1 MTIKE
6 SDLKKLNELIADLEK
21 YRKTIISID
30 YIHNKEDFFDIM
42 KELRKYLASLRD
54 ESLYDMFFHSK
65 YYKVYK
71 DFFTDTNMY
80 YLRTVESV
88 QSLSIITK
96 WSHNFNSFTNLMDRD
111 IIIQSFESKRNEM
124 KYLDFNKAKT
134 LIMVWSWPMPETL
147 LYIYENT
154 NIDNIIWIDI
164 NHEAVF
170 LSWEMLNWLNVDKI
184 TLHRWDWVKYDYSDA
199 DIIYMPLY
207 TYPKDKILE
216 RIVET
221 WKPWVQILLSNPKW
235 FWNLL
240 FKWLWTITP
249 RLKINIREDTSN
261 PYNSQE
267 VLKLEKYDF

>member
-6 SDLKKLNELIADLEK
+6 SDLKKLNELIANLEK

-54 ESLYDMFFHSK
+54 ESLYGMFFHSK
-65 YYKVYK
+65 YYKLYK

-96 WSHNFNSFTNLMDRD
+96 WAHNFNSFINLMDRD
-111 IIIQSFESKRNEM
+111 IIIQSFESKRKEM

-184 TLHRWDWVKYDYSDA
+184 TLHRWDWVKYDYTDA

-240 FKWLWTITP
+240 FKWLWNITP
-249 RLKINIREDTSN
+249 RLKIDIREDISN
-261 PYNSQE
+261 SYNSQE

>member
-6 SDLKKLNELIADLEK
+6 SDLKKLNELIANLEK

-96 WSHNFNSFTNLMDRD
+96 WAHNFNSFINLMDRD
-111 IIIQSFESKRNEM
+111 IIIQSFESKRKEM

-184 TLHRWDWVKYDYSDA
+184 TLHRWDWVKYDYTDA

-240 FKWLWTITP
+240 FKWLWNITP
-249 RLKINIREDTSN
+249 RLKIDIREDISN
-261 PYNSQE
+261 SYNSQE